1 MKGII
6 YILLFLTFTFQVAG
20 QPDTIINMGIGTDT
34 IISTGTGSDA
44 LLKDTTNI
52 KEAPESLQKLFGEI
66 TKQPEEEVSK
76 DAELELDGMLFDET
90 KTKSGK
96 DFYDFFYSSWEAPPG
111 ASNFSIFITEAP
123 YRLTTTQI
131 EVRINE
137 TIVFQSFLQPRA
149 DIVEEMAKYAVSQ
162 TQMYLANF
170 EELMRQM
177 EGEDQAGSGIY

>member
-6 YILLFLTFTFQVAG
+6 TILLLSALSFTGLA
-20 QPDTIINMGIGTDT
+20 QPDTIITMGAGTDT
-34 IISTGTGSDA
+34 IMNAGTGSDA
-44 LLKDTTNI
+44 LLQDTTNI

-66 TKQPEEEVSK
+66 TRQPEEEVSE

-96 DFYDFFYSSWEAPPG
+96 DFYDYFYSSWEAPPG

-149 DIVEEMAKYAVSQ
+149 DIVEELAKYAVAQ
-162 TQMYLANF
+162 TQMYLANY